1 MSKGLLEKPRT
12 EPKVSRRIDE
22 EAYFEFYNLEEPGL
36 VQKFSYGTTKNYKK
50 YTFFHGEKYKVSRE
64 IAEHVESRQT
74 PIWGYRPDGSGRLEK
89 HLKGYK
95 PRFQMRE
102 VRD

>member
-1 MSKGLLEKPRT
+1 MTKGLLEKPIV
-12 EPKVSRRIDE
+12 EEKVKKRSE
-22 EAYFEFYNLEEPGL
+22 EEGYFEFYNLEEPGL
-36 VQKFSYGTTKNYKK
+36 VQKFAYGTTKNYKK
-50 YTFFHGEKYKVSRE
+50 YVFFHGEKYKITRE
-64 IAEHVESRQT
+64 IAEHVESRET
-74 PIWGYRPDGSGRLEK
+74 PIWGYRPDGTGRLEK